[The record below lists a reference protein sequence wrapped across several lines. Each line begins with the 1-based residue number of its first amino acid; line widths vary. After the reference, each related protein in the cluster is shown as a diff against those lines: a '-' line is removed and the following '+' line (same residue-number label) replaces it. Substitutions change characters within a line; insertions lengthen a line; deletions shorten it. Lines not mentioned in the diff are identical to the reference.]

1 MFSVQE
7 VDTYTKFKLQEGN
20 LYMNNQRVGIEEFY
34 GGKNIDICNHMF
46 RLKDDLDISGSVTI
60 EETLSVNESVDI
72 SNNLNVNGLTTLK
85 DVSAQNMDLSGSL
98 YVIQN
103 VTY

>member
-20 LYMNNQRVGIEEFY
+20 LYMNNQRVGIEEFH

-46 RLKDDLDISGSVTI
+46 RLKDDLDISGNIIVDEDMIVKGTI
-60 EETLSVNESVDI
+60 LQMRSI
-72 SNNLNVNGLTTLK
+72 WLILK
-85 DVSAQNMDLSGSL
+85 SKMLELPIWKILIFLPNIYCPM
-98 YVIQN
+98 N
-103 VTY
+103 